1 LTFYLENK
9 EYEILINTMKN
20 LSKKKQQSGFVILGM
35 VKFSLKIFYQKIS
48 NDYKLLSKYLDCIKG
63 MVNLIKVDH
72 ESNFEVLKVNLL
84 NAMENNNWDEIQH
97 LVFNFDYAP
106 EEVRTVNK
114 HNKQIIIGESA
125 DFNTES
131 STKLDNKLEISIH
144 RDTAS
149 TTRNLNII
157 SPVNTSVRNDFSSS
171 KNLNTLKNDHIKFSR
186 VNTGSRV
193 KMPFLNLAVDITM
206 SSQQIKKM
214 FINEM
219 TK

>member
-1 LTFYLENK
+1 
-9 EYEILINTMKN
+9 MRN

-48 NDYKLLSKYLDCIKG
+48 SDYKLLSKYLECIKG
-63 MVNLIKVDH
+63 MVNIIKVDH
-72 ESNFEVLKVNLL
+72 EPSFEVLKVNLL
-84 NAMENNNWDEIQH
+84 NAMENTNWDEIQH

-106 EEVRTVNK
+106 EEVMTVNK
-114 HNKQIIIGESA
+114 HNKQIILGESA
-125 DFNTES
+125 EFNTES

-157 SPVNTSVRNDFSSS
+157 SPVNTSARNDFSSTN
-171 KNLNTLKNDHIKFSR
+171 NLNILKSDHIKFSR
-186 VNTGSRV
+186 VNSGSRI
-193 KMPFLNLAVDITM
+193 KMPYLNLAVDITM
-206 SSQQIKKM
+206 SSQQIKKL

-219 TK
+219 TR